1 MNKKTIDI
9 ALENLKFD
17 TVNTPANGRALAQCI
32 EEIIPKLSDMDAKII
47 EERKGNI
54 KFLRQCNAFISPFIR
69 ELTPF
74 DGWHEECKDIRD
86 QKAVCIGI
94 IDKEK

>member
-1 MNKKTIDI
+1 MNKKTIQL

-17 TVNTPANGRALAQCI
+17 PVNTPACGRALAQCI
-32 EEIIPKLSDMDAKII
+32 EEIIPKLSDMDTKII

-54 KFLRQCNAFISPFIR
+54 KFLRQCHAFISPFIR

-74 DGWHEECKDIRD
+74 GGWHEECKDVSD
-86 QKAVCIGI
+86 QKAVCIGVI
-94 IDKEK
+94 KEDL